1 MKHKQINNLTELIM
15 ALNKSQ
21 RLFLSRKWSYLPYKE
36 FLYVKIYFV
45 IIQEKNA
52 DTKTILAS
60 VPDVKPNQLANIV
73 KELYT
78 KILDNLKAVQ
88 RQTPFDEYRSMLK
101 NYTVLKGLNLSE
113 QANKWRSKAL
123 EYKAANAIL
132 SDAVLVDE
140 ESYYFEILADSAD
153 QYMFGNE
160 VQPFTASLKNEYLYL
175 RKFYLTKR
183 FSKNAAEYK
192 QLENQTFRVLHNV
205 KYADLSLY
213 DRIVYNR
220 LLYQYHYIQRN
231 FVLAYKYASTLIQIY
246 ENEKL
251 DTYYEEVYLKLLNY
265 KLLCLFRLNARQKY
279 REVLD
284 GFQNI
289 TFRPS
294 LQNVRLLEV
303 THFKY
308 RLTHTL
314 NWHLINGD
322 FTGGIAV
329 LEENKAYL
337 ASHNN
342 ELDASFING
351 THYKAAC
358 VYFGNQEYQKCIYH
372 LDKIIFFKDTS
383 LRSDLE
389 IFARILK
396 LTALFELQED
406 EYIYE
411 NIRGVYSY
419 LARNKQLNKFQKEI
433 MNFLRICA
441 RLPTAEVTGELLNL
455 REALGKVAQDK
466 FEQRPF
472 FYFDVISWLDSK
484 LSNKSIADVIGERG
498 LGHRILYE
506 KESI

>member
-1 MKHKQINNLTELIM
+1 MINKDGDSLLELIV

-21 RLFLSRKWSYLPYKE
+21 RLFISRKWSYLPYSSYLFVKLYFTIVRIKNVETSNLLKE
-36 FLYVKIYFV
+36 IPEMKV
-45 IIQEKNA
+45 
-52 DTKTILAS
+52 S
-60 VPDVKPNQLANIV
+60 QLANIK

-78 KILDNLKAVQ
+78 KILERLKLAQ
-88 RQTPFDEYRSMLK
+88 KRTPFDEYRSMLK
-101 NYTVLKGLNLSE
+101 NYTVLKGLNLTD
-113 QANKWRSKAL
+113 QADKWRDKAL
-123 EYKAANAIL
+123 QYKEANGIL

-140 ESYYFEILADSAD
+140 ESYYYEIIADATG
-153 QYMFGNE
+153 QYMFSNE
-160 VQPFTASLKNEYLYL
+160 VHPFTTSLKKEYLHL
-175 RKFYLTKR
+175 RKFYLTNR
-183 FSKNAAEYK
+183 FSKNAVEYQK
-192 QLENQTFRVLHNV
+192 IEHQTNSVLQNV
-205 KYADLSLY
+205 KYDALSLY
-213 DRIVYNR
+213 DKIVYNR

-231 FVLAYKYASTLIQIY
+231 FVLAYKYATTLIQIY
-246 ENEKL
+246 KAENL
-251 DTYYEEVYLKLLNY
+251 DAYYEAVYLKLLNY
-265 KLLCLFRLNARQKY
+265 QLLCLFRLNAREKY
-279 REVLD
+279 RQVLD
-284 GFQNI
+284 EFRSI
-289 TFRPS
+289 TFKPS
-294 LQNVRLLEV
+294 LQNIRLLKV
-303 THFKY
+303 TQYKY
-308 RLTHTL
+308 VLTHTL

-322 FTGGIAV
+322 FEGGIN
-329 LEENKAYL
+329 LLNEHSRFLIQNEK
-337 ASHNN
+337 

-358 VYFGNQEYQKCIYH
+358 VYFGNGDYQSCIQY
-372 LDKIIFFKDTS
+372 LDKIIYFKDTS

-441 RLPTAEVTGELLNL
+441 RLPTADVTDALINL

-484 LSNKSIADVIGERG
+484 LSNKSIAEVIGERG

-506 KESI
+506 K